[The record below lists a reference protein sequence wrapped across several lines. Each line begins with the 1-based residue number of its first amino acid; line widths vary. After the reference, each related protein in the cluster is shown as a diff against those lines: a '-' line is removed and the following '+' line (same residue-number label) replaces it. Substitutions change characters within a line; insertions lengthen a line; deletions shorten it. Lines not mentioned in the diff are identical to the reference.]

1 MLKYDSGRALNV
13 PGFQV
18 YQVSANAN
26 VAQGSEYAWIWWNDA
41 LWVGSEYV
49 WSTFDR
55 ALNNPLVVNMPV
67 LRIWQGCE

>member
-26 VAQGSEYAWIWWNDA
+26 VAQGSEYA
-41 LWVGSEYV
+41 
-49 WSTFDR
+49 
-55 ALNNPLVVNMPV
+55 
-67 LRIWQGCE
+67 